1 MTGHKKRPVP
11 ASTSLWNQLT
21 HYSKRPANY
30 PQLSSGIKCQLD
42 HNQRPAH
49 HTRQG
54 FETLNAAA
62 MTVIHG
68 SFVPA
73 RYSNIVGCVG
83 KYNTPRGNSQR
94 RSFAVRSTRHLFGVN
109 SKTNGDHIM
118 AQSQQDE
125 SVHTPEIQKI
135 TSLGDHGEIERIEY
149 RVIIGDQYW
158 ITDSL
163 DDAREIAA
171 AEGGAA

>member
-1 MTGHKKRPVP
+1 
-11 ASTSLWNQLT
+11 
-21 HYSKRPANY
+21 
-30 PQLSSGIKCQLD
+30 
-42 HNQRPAH
+42 
-49 HTRQG
+49 
-54 FETLNAAA
+54 
-62 MTVIHG
+62 
-68 SFVPA
+68 
-73 RYSNIVGCVG
+73 
-83 KYNTPRGNSQR
+83 
-94 RSFAVRSTRHLFGVN
+94 
-109 SKTNGDHIM
+109 M